1 MMFVFNDTATT
12 ESYTYLHPLSQH
24 DALPSLALEQN
35 LIQQVEQAQDHT
47 RYFVSNENTLCYQQP
62 GMTMLGVLASNI
74 DGRNPINGPF
84 YASTLVQIRP
94 ATREDFD
101 RLRVI
106 LPPDFQQVPEQRQN
120 ELDEED
126 RIVFV
131 AGPET
136 VLKSEK

>member
-24 DALPSLALEQN
+24 DALPSLALEQK

-74 DGRNPINGPF
+74 EGRNPINGPRSEEHTSKLQSQLRHS
-84 YASTLVQIRP
+84 YA
-94 ATREDFD
+94 DFC
-101 RLRVI
+101 LKKKT
-106 LPPDFQQVPEQRQN
+106 QQQ
-120 ELDEED
+120 
-126 RIVFV
+126 
-131 AGPET
+131 T
-136 VLKSEK
+136 